1 MYRPLLFHVKAL
13 QTKPLTVFRQLGF
26 DLWQGFA
33 GGFFAQFDGLVA
45 LVKAADCAQFLHL
58 RRDDDVGFFQLIVE
72 GGHAHDVEALV

>member
-1 MYRPLLFHVKAL
+1 MYVSCLGVFYDILMIKRPVNIYRPLLLHVSAL

-45 LVKAADCAQFLHL
+45 LVKAAN
-58 RRDDDVGFFQLIVE
+58 GT
-72 GGHAHDVEALV
+72 